1 MNILTNNTPRILAVN
16 AALSWI
22 ALMNRI
28 RGSTQCRELR
38 QRMKQHTPSGLVI
51 WYDAVTVEGRL
62 QWQDSLTEL
71 NAPFFDACDGIFVN
85 YTWRVRKRAMVCP
98 HRA

>member
-1 MNILTNNTPRILAVN
+1 MH
-16 AALSWI
+16 
-22 ALMNRI
+22 
-28 RGSTQCRELR
+28 
-38 QRMKQHTPSGLVI
+38 QHTPSGLVI

-85 YTWRVRKRAMVCP
+85 YTWRVRHCAVILQHKDVGALRTWAPCQT
-98 HRA
+98 

>member
-1 MNILTNNTPRILAVN
+1 M
-16 AALSWI
+16 
-22 ALMNRI
+22 
-28 RGSTQCRELR
+28 Q
-38 QRMKQHTPSGLVI
+38 QHTPSGLVI

-85 YTWRVRKRAMVCP
+85 YTWRVRHSVLAF
-98 HRA
+98 